1 MVDLEETSAI
11 LDAILAIV
19 HPALYRVACHVLE
32 KFRGLEDRFA
42 DAVRLWPT
50 CFNVLHV
57 IVNRESP
64 FHRDTSARAGW
75 LDMLISLGT
84 YGGSGAIMALRNL
97 GVSVAY
103 KTGSIVLITSR
114 VVMHGVPPVPAD
126 RICYAWFMKDV
137 VHHRM
142 GVPDPGWTTIQDI
155 LGST

>member
-1 MVDLEETSAI
+1 MKALDETGAI
-11 LDAILAIV
+11 LDGILSIL
-19 HPALYRVACHVLE
+19 HPKLFMAASEVLA
-32 KFRGLEDRFA
+32 KCRSDPGDFGTTL
-42 DAVRLWPT
+42 RLWPT
-50 CFNVLHV
+50 CFNVLQV

-75 LDMLISLGT
+75 LDLLISLGT
-84 YGGSGAIMALRNL
+84 YGVSGAIMALRNL

-103 KTGSIVLITSR
+103 KAGSIVLITSR